1 MKELLKQWKKIE
13 FGTCLWLLRSLR
25 VIDLVFTFGQTS
37 IIKSMP
43 INKIQHSL
51 FISFPWAFK
60 IHQGGW
66 DEKFLIPPSVYI
78 KLEKWEAG
86 NWYVRK
92 FELQKIET

>member
-25 VIDLVFTFGQTS
+25 AIDLVFTFGQTS

-51 FISFPWAFK
+51 FIS
-60 IHQGGW
+60 
-66 DEKFLIPPSVYI
+66 

-86 NWYVRK
+86 NCYIRK
-92 FELQKIET
+92 LEVGKLRT

>member
-43 INKIQHSL
+43 INKIQ
-51 FISFPWAFK
+51 
-60 IHQGGW
+60 QGLSSVAR
-66 DEKFLIPPSVYI
+66 EKLPSRVIWYDSYRI
-78 KLEKWEAG
+78 TYMKRWEVG
-86 NWYVRK
+86 NCYVGKCLVRMM
-92 FELQKIET
+92 